1 MMQTHCARLFASL
14 LLGASLVCTATPAVA
29 QQTSQASPDGVL
41 GAMAKSLTGDVYSD
55 PSRWRELSVG
65 TVFTEGWDRAWV
77 SPPPGGGGA
86 PRQGWLNSFDG
97 VFYRLA
103 VGTYGYAHNFL
114 DNGQQNSGN
123 LQVYLPLNQR
133 FEFRLDFPVVSN
145 RGATGTDYK
154 TNFGDL
160 SIVPRL
166 LLSES
171 RDVTQSFNVAFRVPT
186 GQTDN
191 VNGVAAITPTYEF
204 WANWWQG
211 LVLRGGTGFFV
222 PYGHQSVDEVGAR
235 ASFIANFA
243 AGYYFTP
250 HTATPFGDLVFY
262 LSTNLLKT
270 IDGPSKNA
278 VTLTPGGR
286 THLGDNWYLLM
297 GVEVPVTHDRAFDYQ
312 VLSALMK
319 VF

>member
-1 MMQTHCARLFASL
+1 MLYLLYTRANGVESLERSTGEHMMKTHCARLFASL

-114 DNGQQNSGN
+114 DNGQQNSGL

-171 RDVTQSFNVAFRVPT
+171 RNLTQSFNVAFRVPT
-186 GQTDN
+186 GQTEN

-222 PYGHQSVDEVGAR
+222 PYGHQSIDEVGAR
-235 ASFIANFA
+235 AAFTANFA
-243 AGYYFTP
+243 
-250 HTATPFGDLVFY
+250 
-262 LSTNLLKT
+262 
-270 IDGPSKNA
+270 
-278 VTLTPGGR
+278 
-286 THLGDNWYLLM
+286 
-297 GVEVPVTHDRAFDYQ
+297 
-312 VLSALMK
+312 
-319 VF
+319 